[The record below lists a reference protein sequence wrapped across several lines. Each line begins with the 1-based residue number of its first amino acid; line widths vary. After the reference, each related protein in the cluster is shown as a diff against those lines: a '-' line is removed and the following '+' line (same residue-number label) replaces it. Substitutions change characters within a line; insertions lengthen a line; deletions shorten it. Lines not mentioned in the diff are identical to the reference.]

1 MLWEPVD
8 PGVALAER
16 FGFVS
21 MAAVEQWLGDTLA
34 QCWGIAARGC
44 TRVVISDRNAI
55 AWMASDRGALVV
67 KWSAATERFARLR
80 TSTGLLPRLAAQGLP
95 VAAPFRALD
104 GRVRVERSGPA
115 GELSVAVLVE
125 LSGDWLDVD
134 DPAAV
139 RSAGVALAQV
149 HRALGSS
156 AIDTTGLTQVIGLTN
171 WISLWLEHADR
182 GAAPAASLRLGELL
196 ARVDELEDEPQLV
209 HNDYRAANLLM
220 QGSAVVGVLDF
231 DDIVV
236 GHRANDLAKASVYLG
251 TRFTGWSPTSVDAQ
265 RQLRAG
271 YESVRALTPS
281 EVQWFELLVLWQG
294 LMAIPE
300 HDTGG
305 WAAAL

>member
-8 PGVALAER
+8 PDLALAER

-21 MAAVEQWLGDTLA
+21 LAAVEQWLQRSLA
-34 QCWGIAARGC
+34 QCWGIDAHGC

-55 AWMASDRGALVV
+55 AWVASDRGALVV
-67 KWSAATERFARLR
+67 KWSAAPERFASLR
-80 TSTGLLPRLAAQGLP
+80 TSTGLLHQLAIQGLP
-95 VAAPFRALD
+95 VAAPFPALD

-115 GELSVAVLVE
+115 GELSVAVLAE
-125 LSGDWLDVD
+125 LSGEWLDVD

-156 AIDTTGLTQVIGLTN
+156 TLDTTGVTQVVGLTH

-182 GAAPAASLRLGELL
+182 GAAPEASLLLGELL
-196 ARVDELEDEPQLV
+196 AQVDELEDGPQLV

-220 QGSAVVGVLDF
+220 QGSAAVGVLDF
-231 DDIVV
+231 DDVVV
-236 GHRANDLAKASVYLG
+236 GHRVNDLAKASVYLG
-251 TRFTGWSPTSVDAQ
+251 TRFTHWRPTSVDAQ

-271 YESVRALTPS
+271 YESVRPLTSS
-281 EVQWFELLVLWQG
+281 EAQWFELLVLWQG